1 MNKLPIIPFYDLAS
15 GQPTTLVYRT
25 TPTATLQQQQP
36 QLPPQQRQTVVRPP
50 LAVQPRRVNSSPDD
64 THSMFEADVLPPDHY
79 SSKRP
84 ERKSS
89 HNVIE
94 KRYRLS
100 INDKIVELKN
110 LVAGEESKVKFF
122 ENR

>member
-1 MNKLPIIPFYDLAS
+1 
-15 GQPTTLVYRT
+15 
-25 TPTATLQQQQP
+25 
-36 QLPPQQRQTVVRPP
+36 
-50 LAVQPRRVNSSPDD
+50 VQPRRLTSLTEDSA
-64 THSMFEADVLPPDHY
+64 MIEADMLPPDHY

-100 INDKIVELKN
+100 INDKILELKN
-110 LVAGEESKVKFF
+110 LVAGEESKVSSAC
-122 ENR
+122 